1 MLSNMPT
8 MDIKAAD
15 TPDEAVWRAYIEVSN
30 TLPFCRELTRYYNDP
45 KYLYNNNSFVLDC
58 IVIV

>member
-1 MLSNMPT
+1 

-30 TLPFCRELTRYYNDP
+30 TLPFC
-45 KYLYNNNSFVLDC
+45 SFLAL
-58 IVIV
+58 IFGI